1 MFNCA
6 VASKLSKIFS
16 LFHFASLSVVNY
28 PFCWGCKG
36 KSFYFISQ
44 IYLKIF
50 QTFFAVKIAVRTT
63 VFFKRTAKI
72 RAYFL
77 VPNFI

>member
-6 VASKLSKIFS
+6 VASKLSKIFWLYQS
-16 LFHFASLSVVNY
+16 PH
-28 PFCWGCKG
+28 FCWGCKG
-36 KSFYFISQ
+36 KSLYFISQ
-44 IYLKIF
+44 NYLKKF
-50 QTFFAVKIAVRTT
+50 QTFFAVKITVRTT

-72 RAYFL
+72 SAYFL

>member
-16 LFHFASLSVVNY
+16 LFHFASLSVLSY